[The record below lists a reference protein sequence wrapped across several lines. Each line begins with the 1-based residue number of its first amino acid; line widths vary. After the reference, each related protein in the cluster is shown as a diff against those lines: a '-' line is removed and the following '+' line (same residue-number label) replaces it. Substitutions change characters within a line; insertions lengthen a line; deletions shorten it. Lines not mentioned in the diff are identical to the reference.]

1 MFPILLKIG
10 PFTFYTYGLLV
21 ATGFLV
27 GVALLTYQANKEGVD
42 PQKAMD
48 LSFYVLVAAIL
59 GSRLLYVIVNYEVF
73 IENPLGV
80 FKIWEGGLV
89 FYGGF
94 IGAAL
99 AGFWYVKKEKLDTW
113 QMADL
118 AAPAIALGH
127 AVGRWGCLASGSC
140 YGKPTSSWL
149 GITFTD
155 VHAIAPLGIPLFP
168 SQIFESIVEFSIFL
182 ILIAVRPHKKFK
194 GQLFVMWMMLYAAG
208 RFTLEFFRGD
218 DRGFII
224 QDVLST
230 SQGVA
235 VVVFAVGL
243 YLLRHL
249 ARSGLSRAGR

>member
-1 MFPILLKIG
+1 MFPILLKVG

-21 ATGFLV
+21 ATGFLA
-27 GVALLTYQANKEGVD
+27 GVALITYQAKKEGVD

-48 LSFYVLVAAIL
+48 LSFYALAAAIL
-59 GSRLLYVIVNYEVF
+59 GSRILYIIVNYDVF
-73 IENPLGV
+73 IESPLRV

-99 AGFWYVKKEKLDTW
+99 AGFWYVRKEKLDTW
-113 QMADL
+113 HMADL
-118 AAPAIALGH
+118 AAPSIALGH
-127 AVGRWGCLASGSC
+127 AIGRWGCLASGSC
-140 YGKPTSSWL
+140 YGKPTSSWF

-168 SQIFESIVEFSIFL
+168 SQIVESIMEFSIFL
-182 ILIAVRPHKKFK
+182 LLIAVRPHRKFK
-194 GQLFVMWMMLYAAG
+194 GQLFIMWLLLYAVG
-208 RFTLEFFRGD
+208 RFILEFFRGD

-224 QDVLST
+224 PNVLST

-235 VVVFAVGL
+235 VVVFVAGL
-243 YLLRHL
+243 FLLRRL
-249 ARSGLSRAGR
+249 ARAGPASAGR